1 LSNLGFNR
9 IIGLSHHG
17 YKEDIDVA
25 TKTKGLSLIV
35 GGHSHTYL
43 KPKLQTDNSTGQ
55 GLNSGGFY
63 PTPVINLENNFTYVV
78 QAGCW
83 GRFLGHIDI
92 EFNPITGYID
102 KIEGTPIEL
111 SVSLEQDLK
120 VEEMVAKW
128 RVPFD
133 AHTRV
138 VLGTTNIN
146 FSSSRCQLEECAL
159 GSLLADI
166 MLDNR
171 PKSDFVFI
179 NSGGIRSGL
188 PTGNITV
195 GDIQVMLPFG
205 NALVDIEL
213 SGQRVWDFLEA
224 VVSKL
229 NKLNNKPV
237 TSFIQVSGLQF
248 QYDPTAP
255 IQNRL
260 ISVKIKSKSTKNYE
274 ELNRNSIYTATTIE
288 FLANGGDNIIT
299 PAFIN
304 NILLDRMD
312 EVVMAYIK
320 SHPLITNPESNRI
333 LIGRKPTSLYQI
345 LNNSSTNASC

>member
-1 LSNLGFNR
+1 
-9 IIGLSHHG
+9 
-17 YKEDIDVA
+17 
-25 TKTKGLSLIV
+25 
-35 GGHSHTYL
+35 
-43 KPKLQTDNSTGQ
+43 
-55 GLNSGGFY
+55 
-63 PTPVINLENNFTYVV
+63 
-78 QAGCW
+78 
-83 GRFLGHIDI
+83 
-92 EFNPITGYID
+92 
-102 KIEGTPIEL
+102 
-111 SVSLEQDLK
+111 
-120 VEEMVAKW
+120 MVAKW